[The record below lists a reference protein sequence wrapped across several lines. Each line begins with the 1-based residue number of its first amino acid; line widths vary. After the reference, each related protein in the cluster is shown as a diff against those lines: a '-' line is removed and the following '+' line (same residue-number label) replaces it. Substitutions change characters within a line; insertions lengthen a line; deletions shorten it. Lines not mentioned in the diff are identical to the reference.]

1 MSIVSSAEASPRS
14 CDVDHLLQSLAGNRS
29 AARKL
34 VQMFLDVYPG
44 KVVLFDA
51 ALQAED
57 WVALRRVV
65 HELRGSCSMFSATA
79 CLALA
84 GKLEDAL
91 PDHVDP
97 ELTGDC
103 VRFKDALVD
112 VAGVLH
118 RFLDEP
124 PDSPRECQG
133 AQ

>member
-1 MSIVSSAEASPRS
+1 MSIVSSTEASSRS

-34 VQMFLDVYPG
+34 VQMFLDMYPG

-79 CLALA
+79 CLTLA
-84 GKLEDAL
+84 GKLEEAL
-91 PDHVDP
+91 PDHIGP
-97 ELTGDC
+97 ELPGDC
-103 VRFKDALVD
+103 ARFKDALVD
-112 VAGVLH
+112 VAGVMH
-118 RFLDEP
+118 RFL
-124 PDSPRECQG
+124 REQPESFS
-133 AQ
+133 